1 MLIKV
6 FGAAVQGIDATL
18 ITIEVN
24 SSRGCMFYLV
34 GLPDSAV
41 KESHQRIIS
50 ALQVNGY
57 KMPTSNLVVNMA
69 PADIRKEG
77 SAYDLPLAIGLLG
90 ASETISS
97 AKFSRYLLMGG
108 LSLDGGIQPIKGA
121 LPIAI
126 KAREEGLEG
135 LIIPQQNAR
144 EAAVVNQ
151 LKVYGVSNIKE
162 VIEFFNNEKEL
173 EQTIVN
179 TREEFYQQQT
189 AFDLDFAD
197 VKGQENVKRA
207 LEIAAA
213 GGHNCILIGPPGSGK
228 TMIAKRI
235 PTILPAMSEE
245 EALEVTKIYSVAG
258 LLKNRGTLITE
269 RPFRS
274 PHHSA
279 STNSLVGGGMF
290 AMPGEISLA
299 HNGVLFLDEIAEFNK
314 NTLDA
319 LRQPIED

>member
-97 AKFSRYLLMGG
+97 EKLSRYLMMGE
-108 LSLDGGIQPIKGA
+108 LSL
-121 LPIAI
+121 
-126 KAREEGLEG
+126 
-135 LIIPQQNAR
+135 
-144 EAAVVNQ
+144 
-151 LKVYGVSNIKE
+151 SKE
-162 VIEFFNNEKEL
+162 HCLLLSKP
-173 EQTIVN
+173 
-179 TREEFYQQQT
+179 
-189 AFDLDFAD
+189 
-197 VKGQENVKRA
+197 VK
-207 LEIAAA
+207 
-213 GGHNCILIGPPGSGK
+213 K
-228 TMIAKRI
+228 TLRD
-235 PTILPAMSEE
+235 S
-245 EALEVTKIYSVAG
+245 
-258 LLKNRGTLITE
+258 
-269 RPFRS
+269 
-274 PHHSA
+274 
-279 STNSLVGGGMF
+279 
-290 AMPGEISLA
+290 
-299 HNGVLFLDEIAEFNK
+299 LFLNRMRGKQQLSIN
-314 NTLDA
+314 
-319 LRQPIED
+319 